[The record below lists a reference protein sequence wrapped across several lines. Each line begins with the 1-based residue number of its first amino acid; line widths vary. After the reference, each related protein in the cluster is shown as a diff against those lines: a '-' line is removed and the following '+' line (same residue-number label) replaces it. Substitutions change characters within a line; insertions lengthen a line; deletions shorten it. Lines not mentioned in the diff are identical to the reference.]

1 LLHGREEHSQELCIV
16 IRFALSLLAA
26 TLVPALACAQSW
38 PTERPIRLIVPFQ
51 AGSSSDSIGRIVGQ
65 LLSERLGQQVIIDNR
80 VGASSM
86 LGTEAV
92 ARAQPDGYTIGLA
105 NTTTHASATVLTA
118 NPSYDPVKDFAPV
131 GMIGSSPFVLLSAPK
146 LPAGTVQ
153 ELIAMAKAKPATINY
168 ASAGPATMAHLSG
181 ALFEKMAGV
190 KLIHVPYR
198 GTGQSVVDLMES
210 RIELLFGTIAPS
222 VAHVRDGKLRA
233 LATTGRKRNALLA
246 GVPTM
251 AEAGLPGYES
261 ALWTAFVLP
270 AGASPAIIERLNREL
285 VAVVTSTEGREAL
298 DKQGVEIDPGTP
310 DALAERI
317 RVDVVKWR
325 DVITSAGIR
334 EP

>member
-1 LLHGREEHSQELCIV
+1 VVRL
-16 IRFALSLLAA
+16 ALYLLAA
-26 TLVPALACAQSW
+26 TFAPGLAAAQSW

-51 AGSSSDSIGRIVGQ
+51 AGSSSDSIGRIVAQ
-65 LLSERLGQQVIIDNR
+65 RLSERLGQQIVIDNR

-92 ARAQPDGYTIGLA
+92 ARAQPDGYTLGLA
-105 NTTTHASATVLTA
+105 NTTTHASATALTA

-222 VAHVRDGKLRA
+222 VAHVRDGRLRA
-233 LATTGRKRNALLA
+233 LATTGHKRNALLA
-246 GVPTM
+246 DTPTM
-251 AEAGLPGYES
+251 AEAGLTGYES

-270 AGASPAIIERLNREL
+270 AGAPPAIIERLNREL
-285 VAVVTSTEGREAL
+285 VAVVSSAEGREAL

-310 DALAERI
+310 AALAERI
-317 RVDVVKWR
+317 RADVVKWR